1 MPLQNAHGSGSAW
14 RFPLIE
20 VEKYLENG
28 KLRVTPRNNL
38 RIVRLPHL
46 IPICIIS
53 ALLAA
58 CGGPATR
65 PVTSNEAAA
74 QSARIASDRGNE
86 IVFYA
91 MGLIDTGYRF
101 GGKNP
106 EAGLDCSGMVSYIY
120 GQAAG
125 LKIQGSAADIAR
137 NSKPVERSSLR
148 PGDLVF
154 FNTLNRSFSHVGIYI
169 GDTRFIHAPSSNGK
183 VRIDRLSDSYYA
195 QRFEAARTVFD

>member
-1 MPLQNAHGSGSAW
+1 MAGRCFAGL
-14 RFPLIE
+14 L
-20 VEKYLENG
+20 EKIIKNV
-28 KLRVTPRNNL
+28 KLWGVPRNGMSL
-38 RIVRLPHL
+38 MRLTLL
-46 IPICIIS
+46 IPVCLIS

-58 CGGPATR
+58 CSSPGPQPTASTEPALESTR
-65 PVTSNEAAA
+65 AGS
-74 QSARIASDRGNE
+74 QRGND

-91 MGLIDTGYRF
+91 LGLIDTGYRF

-125 LKIQGSAADIAR
+125 LKVQGSAADIAR
-137 NSKPVERSSLR
+137 NSKPVDRSALR

-169 GDTRFIHAPSSNGK
+169 GDTRFIHAPSTNGK

-195 QRFEAARTVFD
+195 QRFEAARTFFD

>member
-1 MPLQNAHGSGSAW
+1 M
-14 RFPLIE
+14 
-20 VEKYLENG
+20 
-28 KLRVTPRNNL
+28 
-38 RIVRLPHL
+38 RLPVL
-46 IPICIIS
+46 IPVCLIS
-53 ALLAA
+53 MLLVA
-58 CGGPATR
+58 CSGPGPRLSAPTE
-65 PVTSNEAAA
+65 PAA
-74 QSARIASDRGNE
+74 QASRAGNE
-86 IVFYA
+86 KGNEVVFYA

-137 NSKPVERSSLR
+137 NSKPVDRNALR

-169 GDTRFIHAPSSNGK
+169 GDTRFIHAPSTNGK

-195 QRFEAARTVFD
+195 QRFEAARTFFD